1 MKIYK
6 KIALSMILFF
16 AIAASAR
23 AQEIR
28 GNVTDKGSHE
38 PIIGATIE
46 AVGTG
51 QRTVSTSTAT
61 SVSLD

>member
-16 AIAASAR
+16 AIAASAL

-51 QRTVSTSTAT
+51 
-61 SVSLD
+61 